1 MLKPKI
7 SLYCEDENILSSFLN
22 KYYNKNLPNTMED
35 ISFDNPIEL
44 VDLIS
49 IIIDNNDKYPIS
61 AWINLDEDIYIKI
74 TNSNVNE
81 IIKYLYERYPY

>member
-7 SLYCEDENILSSFLN
+7 SLYCENENLLSTFLN
-22 KYYNKNLPNTMED
+22 KYYNKDIPNTMED

-49 IIIDNNDKYPIS
+49 VVIDNTDKYPIS
-61 AWINLDEDIYIKI
+61 AWINLDENIYIKI
-74 TNSNVNE
+74 TNSNINE

>member
-7 SLYCEDENILSSFLN
+7 SLYCENENLLSTFLN
-22 KYYNKNLPNTMED
+22 KYYNKDIPNTMED

-49 IIIDNNDKYPIS
+49 VVIDNTDKYPIS

-74 TNSNVNE
+74 TTSNINN

>member
-22 KYYNKNLPNTMED
+22 KYYNKNIQNTMED

-61 AWINLDEDIYIKI
+61 SWINLDEDIYIKI

>member
-1 MLKPKI
+1 MVKPKI
-7 SLYCEDENILSSFLN
+7 SLYCENENLLTTFLN
-22 KYYNKNLPNTMED
+22 KYYNKDIPNTMED

-49 IIIDNNDKYPIS
+49 VVIDNNDTYPIS

-74 TNSNVNE
+74 TSSNINE

>member
-1 MLKPKI
+1 MIKPKI
-7 SLYCEDENILSSFLN
+7 SLFCEDENLLSSFLS
-22 KYYNKNLPNTMED
+22 KYYNKNFKKTMED

-49 IIIDNNDKYPIS
+49 IVIDNNDKYPIS

-74 TNSNVNE
+74 TNSNINE

>member
-1 MLKPKI
+1 MVKPKI
-7 SLYCEDENILSSFLN
+7 SLYCEDEQLLSTFLN
-22 KYYNKNLPNTMED
+22 KYYNKDLPNTMED

-49 IIIDNNDKYPIS
+49 VVVDNTDKYPIC

-74 TNSNVNE
+74 TSSNINE

>member
-1 MLKPKI
+1 MIKPKI
-7 SLYCEDENILSSFLN
+7 SLFCEDENLLSSFLS
-22 KYYNKNLPNTMED
+22 KYYNKNLNKTMED

-49 IIIDNNDKYPIS
+49 IVIDNNDKYPIS

-74 TNSNVNE
+74 TNSNINE

>member
-7 SLYCEDENILSSFLN
+7 SLYCENENLLSTFLN
-22 KYYNKNLPNTMED
+22 KYYNKDIPNTMED

-49 IIIDNNDKYPIS
+49 VVIDNTDKYPIS

-74 TNSNVNE
+74 TNSNINE

>member
-1 MLKPKI
+1 MLKPKL
-7 SLYCEDENILSSFLN
+7 SLYCEDEKLLLTFLN
-22 KYYNKNLPNTMED
+22 KYYNENIPNSMED
-35 ISFDNPIEL
+35 FSFENPIEL
-44 VDLIS
+44 IDLIS

-74 TNSNVNE
+74 TNSNLNE

>member
-7 SLYCEDENILSSFLN
+7 SLYCENENILSCFLN

-61 AWINLDEDIYIKI
+61 AWINLYEDIYIKI

>member
-1 MLKPKI
+1 MLKPKL
-7 SLYCEDENILSSFLN
+7 SLYCKDEKLLSDFLN
-22 KYYNKNLPNTMED
+22 KYYNENIPNSMENF
-35 ISFDNPIEL
+35 SVENPIEL

-74 TNSNVNE
+74 TNSNLNE

>member
-7 SLYCEDENILSSFLN
+7 SLYCENENLLSTFLN
-22 KYYNKNLPNTMED
+22 KYYNKDIPNTMED

-49 IIIDNNDKYPIS
+49 VVIDNTDKYPIS

-74 TNSNVNE
+74 TNSNINE
-81 IIKYLYERYPY
+81 IIKYLYERFPY

>member
-1 MLKPKI
+1 
-7 SLYCEDENILSSFLN
+7 
-22 KYYNKNLPNTMED
+22 MED

-49 IIIDNNDKYPIS
+49 VVIDNTDKYPIS

-74 TNSNVNE
+74 TNSNINE

>member
-7 SLYCEDENILSSFLN
+7 SLYCQDESLLSSFLN
-22 KYYNKNLPNTMED
+22 KYYNKNISNTMEN

-49 IIIDNNDKYPIS
+49 IIVDNNDKYPIS

>member
-7 SLYCEDENILSSFLN
+7 SLYCEDNEILSSFLN
-22 KYYNKNLPNTMED
+22 KYYNKNFKNTMED

-49 IIIDNNDKYPIS
+49 IIVDNNDKYPIS
-61 AWINLDEDIYIKI
+61 AWINLDEDIYIKV
-74 TNSNVNE
+74 TNSNAND